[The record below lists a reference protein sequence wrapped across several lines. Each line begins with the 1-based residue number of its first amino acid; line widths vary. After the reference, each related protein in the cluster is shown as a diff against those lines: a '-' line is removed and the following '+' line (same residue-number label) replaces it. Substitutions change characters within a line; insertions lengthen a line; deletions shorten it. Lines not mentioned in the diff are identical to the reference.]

1 MKSLKHWIT
10 ACIVCIPAVFFGQ
23 EKNTIKNSVLWKIE
37 HPNLEKPS
45 YLLGTMHMM
54 CEDDFIIPEKVLKTL
69 NNIDDLVL
77 EVNLS
82 NPKEMEALQKE
93 MTHANKI
100 SEDLTDE
107 QFARL
112 DTLIQKIMGVPL
124 KNFDSYGISTLYSMM
139 ASKMLPC
146 HKIKSIEMELVKIAT
161 ENNTNIVS
169 LESVSEQFAYVK
181 KAYPVMESYRL
192 IFLFETY
199 KKDFNKAIEA
209 YLEENITMTVGLIA
223 QEKYMNA
230 NSTKYML
237 HVRNENWV
245 HKMPEMMQEKS
256 NLFAVGTAHL
266 TGEKGLIQL
275 LRQKGYNV
283 TPIL

>member
-10 ACIVCIPAVFFGQ
+10 ACIVCVSTVFFGQ
-23 EKNTIKNSVLWKIE
+23 ENSNIENSVLWKIE

-45 YLLGTMHMM
+45 YLFGTLHLM
-54 CEDDFIIPEKVLKTL
+54 CEDDFFIPEKVLKTL
-69 NNIDDLVL
+69 KNIDDLVL

-82 NPKEMEALQKE
+82 DPKEMQALQNE
-93 MTHANKI
+93 MTNANKI
-100 SEDLTDE
+100 SEDLTEE
-107 QFARL
+107 QFAKL
-112 DTLIQKIMGVPL
+112 DTLIQKIMGIPL

-146 HKIKSIEMELVKIAT
+146 YKIKSMETELVKIASQ
-161 ENNTNIVS
+161 NNTNIVS
-169 LESVSEQFAYVK
+169 LENVSEQFTYVK

-192 IFLFETY
+192 IFLFKTY
-199 KKDFNKAIEA
+199 KNDFNKAIEA
-209 YLEENITMTVGLIA
+209 YLNENITETVGLIT

-230 NSTKYML
+230 NSTKYLL
-237 HVRNENWV
+237 HIRNENWV
-245 HKMPEMMQEKS
+245 NKMPEMMQERS

-266 TGEKGLIQL
+266 TGKKGLIQL